1 MSSKTCVLKKWEFEC
16 LSSSG
21 VFFCWALMRGLLITC
36 HILQLNCINLCGIIC
51 FSNCILSPGATEN
64 GTEEATMHFM
74 VNVIEPQFNLQSE
87 DARVIN
93 VLNAVDPKDNL
104 GI

>member
-1 MSSKTCVLKKWEFEC
+1 M
-16 LSSSG
+16 
-21 VFFCWALMRGLLITC
+21 
-36 HILQLNCINLCGIIC
+36 
-51 FSNCILSPGATEN
+51 EN

-74 VNVIEPQFNLQSE
+74 VNVVEPQFNLQSE

-93 VLNAVDPKDNL
+93 VLNAVNPKDKL